1 MTAQAQPLTE
11 TEIEDGLAELPG
23 WTAAD
28 NALHRSYHFG
38 GHLPA
43 AVMVMHIARIQ
54 EELGHHADL
63 TLGYNRL
70 SIAVNTHS
78 AGGRITRLD
87 FGLARRIE
95 EIAPA
100 HGAGSQ

>member
-1 MTAQAQPLTE
+1 MAAQAEPLTDK
-11 TEIEDGLAELPG
+11 EIGDRLAELPG

-28 NALHRSYHFG
+28 GRLRRDYRFG

-70 SIAVNTHS
+70 SVAVCTHS
-78 AGGRITRLD
+78 AGGRITDLD

-100 HGAGSQ
+100 HGAR

>member
-1 MTAQAQPLTE
+1 MTAQVEPLSD
-11 TEIEDGLAELPG
+11 TEIQDRLAELPG
-23 WTAAD
+23 WTVD
-28 NALHRSYHFG
+28 GTLLCRRYHFR

-70 SIAVNTHS
+70 AVAVNTHS
-78 AGGRITRLD
+78 IGGRITALD
-87 FGLARRIE
+87 FGLAHRIE
-95 EIAPA
+95 EIAAA
-100 HGAGSQ
+100 HGAD

>member
-1 MTAQAQPLTE
+1 MNAQLEPLGAQ
-11 TEIEDGLAELPG
+11 EIEERLADLPG
-23 WTAAD
+23 WSAEGD
-28 NALHRSYHFG
+28 LLRRSYAFH

-43 AVMVMHIARIQ
+43 AVMVMHIAQIQ

-63 TLGYNRL
+63 ALGYNRL
-70 SIAVNTHS
+70 GVAVNTHS
-78 AGGRITRLD
+78 IGGRITHLD

-100 HGAGSQ
+100 HGAR

>member
-1 MTAQAQPLTE
+1 MSDQVEPLGE
-11 TEIEDGLAELPG
+11 KEIEERLAELPG

-28 NALHRSYHFG
+28 DRLQRSYAFA

-70 SIAVNTHS
+70 SVAVNTHS
-78 AGGRITRLD
+78 VGGRITHLD
-87 FGLARRIE
+87 IELARRIE

-100 HGAGSQ
+100 HGAH

>member
-1 MTAQAQPLTE
+1 MAQVEPLGE
-11 TEIEDGLAELPG
+11 KEIEERLAELPG
-23 WTAAD
+23 WSVED
-28 NALHRSYHFG
+28 DRLCRGYHFP

-54 EELGHHADL
+54 EELDHHADL

-70 SIAVNTHS
+70 TVAVNTHS
-78 AGGRITRLD
+78 IGGKVTDLD

-95 EIAPA
+95 EIAGA
-100 HGAGSQ
+100 HGAH

>member
-1 MTAQAQPLTE
+1 MGAQVEPLGE
-11 TEIEDGLAELPG
+11 KEIEERLAELPG
-23 WTAAD
+23 WSVED
-28 NALHRSYHFG
+28 DRLHRSYHFP

-54 EELGHHADL
+54 DELDHHADL

-70 SIAVNTHS
+70 TVAVNTHS
-78 AGGRITRLD
+78 IGGRVTDLD

-95 EIAPA
+95 EIAGA
-100 HGAGSQ
+100 HGAD